1 MFSKPPKRV
10 RSLKVPIS
18 EDWLKQLIEEYLR
31 NPAHPWIHDDEE
43 IVEFRLTFDTKGVVN
58 EISIKLK
65 KEKGGTVI
73 DLDT

>member
-1 MFSKPPKRV
+1 MNSKKV

-18 EDWLKQLIEEYLR
+18 EDWLKSLIEEYLR

-43 IVEFRLTFDTKGVVN
+43 IVEFALTLD

-65 KEKGGTVI
+65 KEKGGVVVN
-73 DLDT
+73 LDT

>member
-1 MFSKPPKRV
+1 MNSSPLKKV

-43 IVEFRLTFDTKGVVN
+43 IVEFHLTFK

-65 KEKGGTVI
+65 KEKGGSVI
-73 DLDT
+73 NFNDS

>member
-43 IVEFRLTFDTKGVVN
+43 VVEFRLTFN

-73 DLDT
+73 HLNDT